1 MEQAAHDQAASG
13 GIGLGE
19 YRIYPERPLPGL
31 SSGAN
36 AAYHAASVAQPDQ
49 VFFAL
54 VCERVAFPRLDI
66 MPIVRKVGSTT
77 LITPLAWQVIDWP
90 PNGRRNLAIVFD
102 KPAGGRFVNSPG
114 ATTTPVSEDTV
125 VRDYLVPIVS
135 ALHALAT
142 AGIVHGAVNPAN
154 IMFGEAPRQQVVL
167 GECVSAPPLAHL
179 PAAFL
184 PIEAAMAAPA
194 ARGGGQSGDDVF
206 ALGMTLACLLLGGN
220 PVLGMAEDALLRA
233 RIEHGSYIAMI
244 ADRRIPISMIDL
256 VRGLIADDPK
266 LRWTLPEIVEW
277 IDSRRGVTR
286 QGAVIRRAT
295 RPFEFDGGSFIAPR
309 ALSHALSANVEAA
322 VPIVRSRDFDTWAQ
336 RALGDETGIALV
348 KAALQE
354 GAPGGPSPQR
364 DAALVARICIALDWQ
379 APVRYRDLAAA
390 ADGVGGALAKAVIE
404 QSPVQTIIE
413 AIGLRVPQ
421 FWLSARNP
429 PAGEQVTLLKL
440 FERLRGLV
448 DDRRLGCGVER
459 ALYEL
464 NPTLHCLSPLIE
476 KDFVCML
483 GGFLPALERL
493 AVTRLDDGE
502 LIDRHGAAFVAAR
515 FKTAASEWVDGLA
528 SSDRTDRLISIL
540 RIFAR
545 LQAHGGPSAVPNL
558 VKWVARQAAPLV
570 EAYHHRPTR
579 QRLTKQFEQVAQ
591 AGKLADLM
599 LIVDNPDLEQRD
611 ADGFAEAMRAHA
623 AVADELA
630 QLAASVA
637 RRPQQ
642 VAALAGQMASSFASV
657 AAGAAI
663 LVAAALLV

>member
-1 MEQAAHDQAASG
+1 MEKAAQDQAASG

-19 YRIYPERPLPGL
+19 YRIHPERPLPGL
-31 SSGAN
+31 SSGVN
-36 AAYHAASVAQPDQ
+36 AAYHATSVTEPDQ
-49 VFFAL
+49 AFFAL
-54 VCERVAFPRLDI
+54 VCERASFPRLDI
-66 MPIVRKVGSTT
+66 MPIVRKVGSAT
-77 LITPLAWQVIDWP
+77 LVTPLAWQVIDWP
-90 PNGRRNLAIVFD
+90 PDGRRNLAIVFD
-102 KPAGGRFVNSPG
+102 KPVGGRFVNSLSVT
-114 ATTTPVSEDTV
+114 ATPISEDSV
-125 VRDYLVPIVS
+125 VREYLAPIVA

-142 AGIVHGAVNPAN
+142 AGVVHGAVNPAN
-154 IMFGEAPRQQVVL
+154 IMFGETPRRQVVL

-179 PAAFL
+179 PGAFL

-194 ARGGGQSGDDVF
+194 ARGGGQPADDVF
-206 ALGMTLACLLLGGN
+206 ALGVTLACLLLGGD
-220 PVLGMAEDALLRA
+220 PVLGMAEDVLLRA

-256 VRGLIADDPK
+256 LRGLLADDPK
-266 LRWTLPEIVEW
+266 LRWTLSEIIEW
-277 IDSRRGVTR
+277 IASRRGVTR

-295 RPFEFDGGSFIAPR
+295 RPFEFAGASFIAPR
-309 ALSHALSANVEAA
+309 SLSFALSANAEAA
-322 VPIVRSRDFDTWAQ
+322 VPIARSRDFEIWAQ

-354 GAPGGPSPQR
+354 GAPDGSSPQR

-379 APVRYRDLAAA
+379 APVRYRDVAAA
-390 ADGVGGALAKAVIE
+390 ADGFGGALASAVIE
-404 QSPVQTIIE
+404 ERPLQTIVE
-413 AIGLRVPQ
+413 AISQRVPQ

-429 PAGEQVTLLKL
+429 PAGEHVTLLKL
-440 FERLRGLV
+440 FERVRGLV

-483 GGFLPALERL
+483 AGFLPALERL

-515 FKTAASEWVDGLA
+515 FKTASSEWVDGLA

-540 RIFAR
+540 RVFAR
-545 LQAHGGPSAVPNL
+545 LQAHGGPAAVPNL

-570 EAYHHRPTR
+570 ESYHHRPTR
-579 QRLTKQFEQVAQ
+579 QRLTKQFERVAQ

-599 LIVDNPDLEQRD
+599 LIIDNPDLEQRD
-611 ADGFAEAMRAHA
+611 ADGFSEAMRAHA
-623 AVADELA
+623 AVANELA
-630 QLAASVA
+630 QLAAGVA

-642 VAALAGQMASSFASV
+642 VAALAGQMASSFATIV
-657 AAGAAI
+657 AGAA
-663 LVAAALLV
+663 LLAAAALLV

>member
-1 MEQAAHDQAASG
+1 MDKAAHDQAASG

-31 SSGAN
+31 SSGMN
-36 AAYHAASVAQPDQ
+36 AAYEAASVVQPDRM
-49 VFFAL
+49 FFAL
-54 VCERVAFPRLDI
+54 VCEPASLPRLDI
-66 MPIVRKVGSTT
+66 MPIVRKVESAT
-77 LITPLAWQVIDWP
+77 LIAPLAWQVIDWP
-90 PNGRRNLAIVFD
+90 PNGRRNFAIVFENS
-102 KPAGGRFVNSPG
+102 AGSRFVASPD
-114 ATTTPVSEDTV
+114 ATTTPVSEHTV

-135 ALHALAT
+135 ALHALAM
-142 AGIVHGAVNPAN
+142 AGVVHGAVNPAN
-154 IMFGEAPRQQVVL
+154 IIFGEAPRQPVML

-194 ARGGGQSGDDVF
+194 ARGNGQPGDDVF
-206 ALGMTLACLLLGGN
+206 ALGMTLVCLLLGGN
-220 PVLGMAEDALLRA
+220 PVVGTAEDALLRA
-233 RIEHGSYIAMI
+233 RIEHGSYVAMV
-244 ADRRIPISMIDL
+244 ADQRIPTNMIDL
-256 VRGLIADDPK
+256 VRGLTADDPK
-266 LRWTLPEIVEW
+266 LRWTLLEIIEW
-277 IDSRRGVTR
+277 IASRHGVTR
-286 QGAVIRRAT
+286 QGALVRRAT
-295 RPFEFDGGSFIAPR
+295 RPFEFDGGSFIVPR

-322 VPIVRSRDFDTWAQ
+322 VQTVSSRDFDSWAQ
-336 RALGDETGIALV
+336 RALGDETGIALI
-348 KAALQE
+348 KAAQHE
-354 GAPGGPSPQR
+354 AAPSGPPEQR
-364 DAALVARICIALDWQ
+364 DAALVARICIALDRQ
-379 APVRYRDLAAA
+379 APVRYRDFAAA

-404 QSPVQTIIE
+404 QSSVQTIIE
-413 AIGLRVPQ
+413 AISQRVPQ
-421 FWLSARNP
+421 FWLSARDP
-429 PAGEQVTLLKL
+429 PLGEQATLLKL
-440 FERLRGLV
+440 FERLPGLI

-464 NPTLHCLSPLIE
+464 NPTLHCLSPLVE
-476 KDFVCML
+476 RDFVCTL

-493 AVTRLDDGE
+493 VATRLDDGE

-528 SSDRTDRLISIL
+528 NSDRTDRLITIL
-540 RIFAR
+540 RVFAR

-558 VKWVARQAAPLV
+558 VKWVARQAAALV
-570 EAYHHRPTR
+570 ESYHHRPTR

-611 ADGFAEAMRAHA
+611 ADGFAEAMQAHA

-630 QLAASVA
+630 QLAAGVA

-642 VAALAGQMASSFASV
+642 VAALAGQMASGFASI

-663 LVAAALLV
+663 LAAAALLV

>member
-36 AAYHAASVAQPDQ
+36 AAYHAASVAQPNQ
-49 VFFAL
+49 VFCAL
-54 VCERVAFPRLDI
+54 VWERVAFRLLDI

-167 GECVSAPPLAHL
+167 GECVSAP
-179 PAAFL
+179 
-184 PIEAAMAAPA
+184 
-194 ARGGGQSGDDVF
+194 
-206 ALGMTLACLLLGGN
+206 
-220 PVLGMAEDALLRA
+220 
-233 RIEHGSYIAMI
+233 
-244 ADRRIPISMIDL
+244 
-256 VRGLIADDPK
+256 
-266 LRWTLPEIVEW
+266 
-277 IDSRRGVTR
+277 
-286 QGAVIRRAT
+286 
-295 RPFEFDGGSFIAPR
+295 R

-379 APVRYRDLAAA
+379 APVRYRDLAAPS
-390 ADGVGGALAKAVIE
+390 DGVGGALAKAVIE
-404 QSPVQTIIE
+404 QGPVQTIIE

-429 PAGEQVTLLKL
+429 PAGGEGTPPKL
-440 FERLRGLV
+440 FACPRGVVDALRA
-448 DDRRLGCGVER
+448 C
-459 ALYEL
+459 
-464 NPTLHCLSPLIE
+464 C
-476 KDFVCML
+476 
-483 GGFLPALERL
+483 
-493 AVTRLDDGE
+493 
-502 LIDRHGAAFVAAR
+502 
-515 FKTAASEWVDGLA
+515 
-528 SSDRTDRLISIL
+528 
-540 RIFAR
+540 
-545 LQAHGGPSAVPNL
+545 
-558 VKWVARQAAPLV
+558 
-570 EAYHHRPTR
+570 
-579 QRLTKQFEQVAQ
+579 
-591 AGKLADLM
+591 
-599 LIVDNPDLEQRD
+599 
-611 ADGFAEAMRAHA
+611 
-623 AVADELA
+623 
-630 QLAASVA
+630 
-637 RRPQQ
+637 
-642 VAALAGQMASSFASV
+642 
-657 AAGAAI
+657 
-663 LVAAALLV
+663 

>member
-1 MEQAAHDQAASG
+1 MEKAAQDQAASG

-19 YRIYPERPLPGL
+19 YRIHPERPLPGL
-31 SSGAN
+31 SSGVN
-36 AAYHAASVAQPDQ
+36 AAYHATSVTEPDQ
-49 VFFAL
+49 AFFAL
-54 VCERVAFPRLDI
+54 VCERASFPRLDI
-66 MPIVRKVGSTT
+66 MPIVRKVGSAT
-77 LITPLAWQVIDWP
+77 LVTPLAWQVIDWP
-90 PNGRRNLAIVFD
+90 PDGRRNLAIVFD
-102 KPAGGRFVNSPG
+102 KPAGGRFVNSLSVT
-114 ATTTPVSEDTV
+114 ATPISEDSV
-125 VRDYLVPIVS
+125 VREYLAPIVA

-142 AGIVHGAVNPAN
+142 AGVVHGAVNPAN
-154 IMFGEAPRQQVVL
+154 IMFGETPRRQVVL

-179 PAAFL
+179 PGAFL

-194 ARGGGQSGDDVF
+194 ARGGGQPADDVF
-206 ALGMTLACLLLGGN
+206 ALGVTLACLLLGGD
-220 PVLGMAEDALLRA
+220 PVLGMAEDVLLRA

-256 VRGLIADDPK
+256 LRGLLADDPK
-266 LRWTLPEIVEW
+266 LRWTLPEIIEW
-277 IDSRRGVTR
+277 IASRRGVTR

-295 RPFEFDGGSFIAPR
+295 RPFEFAGASFIAPR
-309 ALSHALSANVEAA
+309 SLSFALSANAEAA
-322 VPIVRSRDFDTWAQ
+322 VPIARSRDFEIWAQ

-354 GAPGGPSPQR
+354 GAPDGPSPQR

-379 APVRYRDLAAA
+379 APVRYRDVAAA
-390 ADGVGGALAKAVIE
+390 ADGFGGALASAVIE
-404 QSPVQTIIE
+404 ERPLQTIVE
-413 AIGLRVPQ
+413 AISQRVPQ

-429 PAGEQVTLLKL
+429 PAGEHVTLLKL
-440 FERLRGLV
+440 FERVRGLV

-476 KDFVCML
+476 KDFVCIL
-483 GGFLPALERL
+483 AGFLPALERL

-515 FKTAASEWVDGLA
+515 FKTASSEWVDGLA

-540 RIFAR
+540 RVFAR
-545 LQAHGGPSAVPNL
+545 LQAHGGPAAVPNL

-570 EAYHHRPTR
+570 ESYHHRPTR
-579 QRLTKQFEQVAQ
+579 QRLTKQFERVAQ

-599 LIVDNPDLEQRD
+599 LIIDNPDLEQRD
-611 ADGFAEAMRAHA
+611 ADGFSEAMRAHA
-623 AVADELA
+623 AVANELA
-630 QLAASVA
+630 QLAAGVA

-642 VAALAGQMASSFASV
+642 VAALAGQMASSFATIV
-657 AAGAAI
+657 AGAA
-663 LVAAALLV
+663 LLAAAALLV

>member
-1 MEQAAHDQAASG
+1 MEKAAQDQAASG

-19 YRIYPERPLPGL
+19 YRIHPERPLPGL
-31 SSGAN
+31 SSGVN
-36 AAYHAASVAQPDQ
+36 AAYHATSVTEPDQ
-49 VFFAL
+49 AFFAL
-54 VCERVAFPRLDI
+54 VCERASFPRLDI
-66 MPIVRKVGSTT
+66 MPIVRKVGSAT
-77 LITPLAWQVIDWP
+77 LVTPLAWQVIDWP
-90 PNGRRNLAIVFD
+90 PDGRRNLAIVFD
-102 KPAGGRFVNSPG
+102 KPAGGRFVNSLSVT
-114 ATTTPVSEDTV
+114 ATPISEDSV
-125 VRDYLVPIVS
+125 VREYLAPIVA

-142 AGIVHGAVNPAN
+142 AGVVHGAVNPAN
-154 IMFGEAPRQQVVL
+154 IMFGETPRRQVVL

-179 PAAFL
+179 PGAFL

-194 ARGGGQSGDDVF
+194 ARGGGQPADDVF
-206 ALGMTLACLLLGGN
+206 ALGVTLACLLLGGD
-220 PVLGMAEDALLRA
+220 PVLGMAEDVLLRA

-256 VRGLIADDPK
+256 LRGLLADDPK
-266 LRWTLPEIVEW
+266 LRWTLPEIIEW
-277 IDSRRGVTR
+277 IASRRGVTR

-295 RPFEFDGGSFIAPR
+295 RPFEFAGASFIAPR
-309 ALSHALSANVEAA
+309 SLSFALSANAEAA
-322 VPIVRSRDFDTWAQ
+322 VPIARSRDFEIWAQ

-354 GAPGGPSPQR
+354 GAPDGPSPQR

-379 APVRYRDLAAA
+379 APVRYRDVAAA
-390 ADGVGGALAKAVIE
+390 ADGFGGALASAVIE
-404 QSPVQTIIE
+404 ERPLQTIVE
-413 AIGLRVPQ
+413 AISQRVPQ

-429 PAGEQVTLLKL
+429 PAGEHVTLLKL
-440 FERLRGLV
+440 FERVRGLV

-476 KDFVCML
+476 KDFVCIL
-483 GGFLPALERL
+483 AGFLPALERL

-515 FKTAASEWVDGLA
+515 FKTASSEWVDGLA

-540 RIFAR
+540 RVFAR
-545 LQAHGGPSAVPNL
+545 LQAHGGPAAVPNL

-570 EAYHHRPTR
+570 ESYHHRPTR
-579 QRLTKQFEQVAQ
+579 QRLTKQFERVAQ

-599 LIVDNPDLEQRD
+599 LIIDNPDLEQRD
-611 ADGFAEAMRAHA
+611 ADGFSEAMRAHA
-623 AVADELA
+623 AVANELA
-630 QLAASVA
+630 QLAAGVA

-642 VAALAGQMASSFASV
+642 VAVLAGQMASSFATIV
-657 AAGAAI
+657 AGAA
-663 LVAAALLV
+663 LLAAAALLV